1 MKKTRAWWMMVMMIR
16 GFRTILIHFVL
27 LFVTAGMSLYAQ
39 QKDFQSWYEV
49 QVKTALKNGINVSGE
64 LEQRFKN
71 NSLQYDRTLLTLAA
85 SYDPLDYLGV
95 GGGVRFLMA
104 SDKEGVISP
113 RYRVHANATGKYVI
127 GGVDLSLR
135 VRFQYGFEDFLYFTE
150 IRDNVFANRN
160 KLKVAYHLYGTRID
174 LFVSTE
180 TWGLFN
186 NLDGRF
192 FKKIRY
198 SAGASYNLNF
208 QSELSLRYI
217 LEDEFNRTN
226 PLQSHILV
234 LGYSYK
240 L

>member
-1 MKKTRAWWMMVMMIR
+1 MMKTRLWWMTVMMIR
-16 GFRTILIHFVL
+16 GFRTISILFL
-27 LFVTAGMSLYAQ
+27 LLLGTAGMSLYAQ
-39 QKDFQSWYEV
+39 QKDFQSWYEAEL
-49 QVKTALKNGINVSGE
+49 KAGLKNGISVSGE
-64 LEQRFKN
+64 LEQRLRN
-71 NSLQYDRTLLTLAA
+71 NSLQYDRTLVTLAA
-85 SYDPLDYLGV
+85 SYDLLDYLST
-95 GGGVRFLMA
+95 GGGVRFLTA
-104 SDKEGVISP
+104 SDKEGVINP
-113 RYRVHANATGKYVI
+113 RYRIHADATGKYALGDV
-127 GGVDLSLR
+127 VLSLR

-174 LFVSTE
+174 LFASTE

-208 QSELSLRYI
+208 QSEISLRYI

-226 PLQSHILV
+226 PLQSHVLV